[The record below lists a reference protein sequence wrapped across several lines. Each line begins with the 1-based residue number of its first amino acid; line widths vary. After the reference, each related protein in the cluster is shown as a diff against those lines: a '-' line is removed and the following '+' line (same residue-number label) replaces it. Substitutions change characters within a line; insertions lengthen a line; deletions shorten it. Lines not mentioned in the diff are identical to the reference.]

1 MKKNAKKRRT
11 PFLRTVFLFAFL
23 AASAAAFAQ
32 PEDPAAA
39 GAVSSVPGD
48 GAAAAGTEENRD
60 SADGGA
66 AVYDERAIR
75 IDALP
80 SAGEEPPDS
89 VSTSGT
95 AGALFRLVLVL
106 VLLCAACWL
115 IFRFLRKS
123 APVSAADPFLKNVAS
138 LPVETGK
145 SVAVIT
151 LGTRA
156 FLIGVADHSVSLL
169 AEITDPE
176 LIDRMNLH
184 AGLAAEKR
192 KSFLEVLS
200 AVVPKIRPET
210 GSRSSSAS
218 GTAEFIRKSRSR
230 LAKNPPPD
238 TPEPEKREG
247 REEP

>member
-1 MKKNAKKRRT
+1 MKKNAKKRGT

-23 AASAAAFAQ
+23 AASAAVFAQ
-32 PEDPAAA
+32 TEDPAAA
-39 GAVSSVPGD
+39 GTEESRD
-48 GAAAAGTEENRD
+48 AAAG
-60 SADGGA
+60 GA
-66 AVYDERAIR
+66 PAYDERAIR
-75 IDALP
+75 IDAVP
-80 SAGEEPPDS
+80 SAGEETPDS
-89 VSTSGT
+89 ASPSGA
-95 AGALFRLVLVL
+95 AGALVRLILVL

-210 GSRSSSAS
+210 GSRTSSAS

-238 TPEPEKREG
+238 TPEAEKRE
-247 REEP
+247 EP